1 MSRPSTIAI
10 DGPAASGKSTIGDL
24 LAKRLGYLFL
34 DTGAMYRALTLEVLR
49 AGLDPEDQEAVAALA
64 RQISIEVLPPA
75 PEHQDGRSYTVLVD
89 GRDVTWDIRSPQVDA
104 AVSPVSRHP
113 KVRAV
118 LTEAQRRIGERG
130 RVVMTGRDI
139 GTVVLPHAD
148 LKIFLDASVEER
160 ARRRYLERLVR
171 GEQTTY
177 EAELRILANRDK
189 IDSERETAPLRQ
201 APDAVYVDTEGLSI
215 EEVLARV
222 LDLVEQ
228 CDP

>member
-24 LAKRLGYLFL
+24 LARRLGYLFL

-49 AGLDPEDQEAVAALA
+49 VGVDPEDQDAVAALA

-113 KVRAV
+113 KVREV

-148 LKIFLDASVEER
+148 LKVFLDASVEER
-160 ARRRYLERLVR
+160 ARRRYLERLAR
-171 GEQTTY
+171 GERTTY

-201 APDAVYVDTEGLSI
+201 APDAVYVDTEGLTI

-222 LDLVEQ
+222 LELVEQ

>member
-34 DTGAMYRALTLEVLR
+34 DTGAMYRALTLEALR
-49 AGLDPEDQEAVAALA
+49 LGVDVEEEEAVAALA
-64 RQISIEVLPPA
+64 RQICIQVLPPG
-75 PEHQDGRSYTVLVD
+75 PEHRDGRSYTVLVD

-113 KVRAV
+113 KVREV
-118 LTEAQRRIGERG
+118 LTEAQRRIGQRG
-130 RVVMTGRDI
+130 RVIMTGRDI
-139 GTVVLPHAD
+139 GTVVLPDAD
-148 LKIFLDASVEER
+148 LKVFLDASVEER
-160 ARRRYLERLVR
+160 ARRRYLERLAR
-171 GEQTTY
+171 GEETTY

-189 IDSERETAPLRQ
+189 IDSEREAAPLRQ
-201 APDAVYVDTEGLSI
+201 APDAVYVDTEGLTI

-222 LDLVEQ
+222 LALVEQ
-228 CDP
+228 RDP